1 MDAPPKGARLEVE
14 AKAAAKDLI
23 AVEARLTSLGA
34 VLDANKVERDEYW
47 AHPSRDFG
55 ETDEALRLR
64 VTTADDGGGWTK
76 ADLTF
81 KGAKVDALTKTRPE
95 ETVTVAVDERE
106 SLRRILT
113 GLGFRPFAEVVKER
127 REFVLEGASICLDK
141 VEGVGTFVEVEV
153 IAEELEAAR
162 AKVLDIFKRLK
173 LDPSERRSYLEL
185 LLGKKKAH

>member
-1 MDAPPKGARLEVE
+1 MQAAPAGARLEVE
-14 AKAAAKDLI
+14 AKAPAKDLL

-34 VLDANKVERDEYW
+34 VLEANKVERDEYW
-47 AHPSRDFG
+47 AHPTRDFG

-81 KGAKVDALTKTRPE
+81 KGAKVDATTKTRPE
-95 ETVTVAVDERE
+95 ETIQIAVDEQE

-113 GLGFRPFAEVVKER
+113 ALGFRPFAKVVKDR
-127 REFVLEGASICLDK
+127 REFVLEGASICLDT

-153 IAEELEAAR
+153 IAKELGAAR
-162 AKVLDIFKRLK
+162 AKVLDIFKRLQ